1 MTQSLTIDQIISNL
15 IHSVVVG
22 QAHLVVAVGLAD
34 SDPVVLAAA
43 AVFFAM
49 SIDSHLY
56 SSQMHAA
63 RLHDRTRGAVTI
75 NSLLKRAEKEAG
87 AAKYGTAEEVR
98 ESIASSKAR
107 LSKLAV
113 TLDALTTRR
122 NTWLAHTDPEA
133 ISNPVKVAELARVSF
148 PDLQRV
154 FAETGSI
161 VNEFSR
167 LFRDIT
173 VVLEL
178 FGQTDY
184 QTVIEFVSEK
194 KCEQFRQYEAEFGP
208 APFPRP
214 KGCK

>member
-1 MTQSLTIDQIISNL
+1 MDQIISNL
-15 IHSVVVG
+15 IYSVVVG
-22 QAHLVVAVGLAD
+22 QAHLVIAVGLAD

-56 SSQMHAA
+56 SAQMHAA
-63 RLHDRTRGAVTI
+63 RLHDRTRGALTI
-75 NSLLKRAEKEAG
+75 NTLLKRAEKEAG
-87 AAKYGTAEEVR
+87 SAKHGTAEEVR
-98 ESIASSKAR
+98 EAITSSKAQ
-107 LSKLAV
+107 LSELAV
-113 TLDALTTRR
+113 TLDALNTRR

-133 ISNPVKVAELARVSF
+133 IINPVEVAQEAKLSF
-148 PDLQRV
+148 PDLQKV
-154 FAETGSI
+154 FTETGSI

-173 VVLEL
+173 GILEIM
-178 FGQTDY
+178 GQTDY
-184 QTVIEFVSEK
+184 QTVIEFVSDV
-194 KCEQFRQYEAEFGP
+194 KCRHFRQYEAEFGP